1 MHASAHLHARIFFA
15 HVARNQEVI
24 RTGTYLPRYVVRRV
38 FSSGASFGNRRRV
51 PDRGEGDEKK
61 ASGVRGRI
69 SGIREIIT
77 VYIECNLAI
86 NVCSVVLKLAFAAQG
101 RAKRNARVF
110 SAMFFSH
117 TRVNL
122 EKVYL
127 KIQLGSVCRCR
138 SEIYVVASF
147 NSNIRH

>member
-1 MHASAHLHARIFFA
+1 MHASAFACAHFFA

-24 RTGTYLPRYVVRRV
+24 RAGTYLPRYVVRRV
-38 FSSGASFGNRRRV
+38 FSSGASFGICEGFQT
-51 PDRGEGDEKK
+51 GEGDEKK

-86 NVCSVVLKLAFAAQG
+86 NVCSVVLKLAFATQG
-101 RAKRNARVF
+101 RAKRNARIFGNV
-110 SAMFFSH
+110 FSH
-117 TRVNL
+117 TREVQIL

-127 KIQLGSVCRCR
+127 KI
-138 SEIYVVASF
+138 
-147 NSNIRH
+147 